1 MLRRLAVIASLLF
14 VLAATGCLQ
23 PCYLLQAIA
32 GQDELVARARPIE
45 QVLDDTSVPLRTRAV
60 LRLVADVKRF
70 GEVHGLRPTDNYEEY
85 SALDRPAAVWVVN
98 ASEPLR
104 HAPSSWWFPVVG
116 SVPYL
121 GWFNRSHAIQFADDL
136 RDRGYDVYLR
146 GASAYST
153 LGWFADPVLSSMIH
167 EGETL
172 VGDLVNVV
180 LHESVHATK
189 YVESQSV
196 FNESLA
202 AFVADRLTLRY
213 LRERLRADRW
223 QLYEYQ
229 EKHAQ
234 RAHRALRYHQTYE
247 QLDELYNSALSKG
260 DKLAEKRRV
269 VEALRIE
276 LRREGPINN
285 AVLAQSRTYRS
296 ASPELASLLKHC
308 GSDWRRFWVVVAR
321 LESSAFTAPQQND
334 LAPVL
339 APLIRAD
346 CPAAVP

>member
-1 MLRRLAVIASLLF
+1 MLARPAAIALLAIS
-14 VLAATGCLQ
+14 VLATGCLQ

-32 GQDELVARARPIE
+32 GQDDLVARARPID
-45 QVLDDTSVPLRTRAV
+45 QVLEDPGVPRHTRAL
-60 LRLVADVKRF
+60 LRLIPDVKRF
-70 GEVHGLRPTDNYEEY
+70 GETHGLRATSNYEQY
-85 SALDRPAAVWVVN
+85 SALDRPVAVWVVN

-104 HAPSSWWFPVVG
+104 HVPSAWWFPVVG

-121 GWFNRSHAIQFADDL
+121 GWFNYSHAVRFADDL
-136 RDRGYDVYLR
+136 RSRGYDVYLR

-167 EGETL
+167 EGET
-172 VGDLVNVV
+172 VVADLVNVV

-223 QLYEYQ
+223 QMYAYEDKQ
-229 EKHAQ
+229 AE
-234 RAHRALRYHQTYE
+234 RAHRVLRFHQTYE
-247 QLDELYNSALSKG
+247 LLDKLYKSTLSKA
-260 DKLAEKRRV
+260 DKLIEKRRV
-269 VEALRIE
+269 AEALRVE
-276 LRREGPINN
+276 LRRDGPINN

-296 ASPELASLLKHC
+296 ASPELASLLTHC
-308 GSDWRRFWVVVAR
+308 GEDWRRFWTVVSGI
-321 LESSAFTAPQQND
+321 ESAAFTTAQQND
-334 LAPVL
+334 LAPL
-339 APLIRAD
+339 FRPLLRAD
-346 CPAAVP
+346 CPSAVP